1 MYYAADFVH
10 YDVVQDPNIG
20 SGATHGRLGL
30 AVDENDQN
38 SLTDQCDLDGP
49 SLRFSF

>member
-20 SGATHGRLGL
+20 SGATMVGWVFPAIKMIKTVLQTS
-30 AVDENDQN
+30 VI
-38 SLTDQCDLDGP
+38 
-49 SLRFSF
+49 